1 MEFARGIK
9 APTFSLRSTDD
20 IRLNLSDLAGKY
32 GTVVVFIC
40 NHCPY
45 VISAL
50 DDMQYEAQALQNEG
64 IEVMA
69 ICSNDPIKY
78 PDDSFDKM
86 QKFAMQNTFNFTY
99 LHDEDQS
106 VARAYDAQCTPDF
119 FGFNSALELEYRG
132 RLNNRRDRSPELSCE
147 LYDALMQIKETGK
160 GPDLQFPSI
169 GCSIK
174 WAD

>member
-50 DDMQYEAQALQNEG
+50 DDMQYEAQALHNEG

-86 QKFAMQNTFNFTY
+86 QKFAVQNTFNFTY

-132 RLNNRRDRSPELSCE
+132 RLNNRRDRPPELSRE
-147 LYDALMQIKETGK
+147 LYDAMMQIKETGK